1 LGCIPVIPVL
11 GKLRQEDYK
20 FMVGLSYRAK
30 PYLKNKKRRIKRS
43 YLKLHSTHHCK
54 TALGR
59 QGLPVDLISI
69 SIMFYH
75 NF

>member
-1 LGCIPVIPVL
+1 
-11 GKLRQEDYK
+11 
-20 FMVGLSYRAK
+20 MVGLSYRAK

-59 QGLPVDLISI
+59 QGLPVALISI
-69 SIMFYH
+69 SIMLYH
-75 NF
+75 NFQ

>member
-1 LGCIPVIPVL
+1 MGCIPVILAL
-11 GKLRQEDYK
+11 GKLRQEDRK
-20 FMVGLSYRAK
+20 FMAGLNPTSK
-30 PYLKNKKRRIKRS
+30 TKKRRIKRS
-43 YLKLHSTHHCK
+43 DLKLHSTHHCK